1 MVKAT
6 FSFGGKL
13 VLVLVT
19 VLVYTFILVAGII
32 GGALYAY
39 NNVKVGDLLNL
50 IQQSQWVSEEYAQK
64 TIQQFVSDLQKELS
78 NEGLTLQTIID
89 ISPQA
94 GEMLDGILDNVD
106 QNGIVTIDRETLY
119 NTRVD
124 QLTASLMDVVVVT
137 ATLGSIQE
145 TMGVSLPDMPVI
157 AGGAEGS
164 EVWLYAAANDNE
176 EKTLDK
182 AFEYGT
188 YTYYTRTQQLTEQP
202 VTEETTV
209 TLYSL
214 EGATA
219 DEDGWL
225 RTADGR
231 NIYRQ
236 IPTYDEAGN
245 VTDTP
250 RYDRL
255 NTESSCVRQTEEGG
269 FLFTTDALY
278 RKSGLGETSDDY
290 VPLQAEEAGSETEI
304 TVPTKYWC

>member
-188 YTYYTRTQQLTEQP
+188 YTYYTRNP
-202 VTEETTV
+202 
-209 TLYSL
+209 
-214 EGATA
+214 TA
-219 DEDGWL
+219 H
-225 RTADGR
+225 RTARNRGNNRHPVQPGGR
-231 NIYRQ
+231 
-236 IPTYDEAGN
+236 
-245 VTDTP
+245 
-250 RYDRL
+250 DR
-255 NTESSCVRQTEEGG
+255 R
-269 FLFTTDALY
+269 
-278 RKSGLGETSDDY
+278 
-290 VPLQAEEAGSETEI
+290 
-304 TVPTKYWC
+304 